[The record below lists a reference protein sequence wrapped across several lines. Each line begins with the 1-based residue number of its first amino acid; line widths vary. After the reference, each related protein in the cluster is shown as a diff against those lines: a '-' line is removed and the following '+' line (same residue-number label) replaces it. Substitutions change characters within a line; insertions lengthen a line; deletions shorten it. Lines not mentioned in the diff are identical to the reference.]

1 MVESAGLFLGHR
13 PKPMRGHAPGNR
25 ISRAE
30 ATRLLTGP
38 GQSGSRLMCFGG
50 SRAGASAGEQ
60 DRRERRSDGGDDRG
74 RDEGEVEAIHERGVS
89 VECCGSADARG
100 DGERVA
106 RLIDERRGEAW
117 EMA

>member
-1 MVESAGLFLGHR
+1 VAHAQARL
-13 PKPMRGHAPGNR
+13 RG
-25 ISRAE
+25 
-30 ATRLLTGP
+30 
-38 GQSGSRLMCFGG
+38 
-50 SRAGASAGEQ
+50 Q
-60 DRRERRSDGGDDRG
+60 DRRERRSEGGDDRG

-117 EMA
+117 EMAVTAVAGCEEAADDGNGQRATDLAGAVVES